1 MPPWQA
7 TTELIKSKVDGNC
20 VRPPTRR
27 QSDSEDRR
35 KSNRLDTSSS
45 RHLIAQRVQF
55 FKPQSD
61 NTKSFSWGSKGDIL
75 FCERE
80 YPL

>member
-1 MPPWQA
+1 M
-7 TTELIKSKVDGNC
+7 
-20 VRPPTRR
+20 
-27 QSDSEDRR
+27 
-35 KSNRLDTSSS
+35 
-45 RHLIAQRVQF
+45 IAQRVQF

-80 YPL
+80 YPLCPCRPQAAYPSHLCETNSTFYI